1 MSYPIELN
9 EAAFE
14 FAKKMIKE
22 GNYLLD
28 QGDWHLE
35 NPDTEEQD
43 QFIMEEGMEAYG
55 LWHLGMRPE
64 YGVDT
69 KERYSFPYGNYKKVC
84 RSGLMAA
91 EERAKQYQYEAVR
104 NAALELL
111 EMMPDTPQ
119 LVETNLEEE
128 REEKGRVYEP
138 GELDEPS
145 DF

>member
-14 FAKKMIKE
+14 FAKKMIRE
-22 GNYLLD
+22 GNYLLGE
-28 QGDWHLE
+28 GDWHLQ
-35 NPDTEEQD
+35 NPDTDQQDAFIEEQ
-43 QFIMEEGMEAYG
+43 GMEAYG

-64 YGVDT
+64 YSEGT
-69 KERYSFPYGNYKKVC
+69 KERYSFPYGNYKDVC
-84 RSGLMAA
+84 QSGLVAA

-111 EMMPDTPQ
+111 ESMPDEPAMVDTDVQ
-119 LVETNLEEE
+119 EEE
-128 REEKGRVYEP
+128 QEKGRVYRP

-145 DF
+145 EF